1 MKHQNKKH
9 FAPDRSVFFAEVPQ
23 FSEGELAEVKKAKGE
38 EKEELKIGDLVSA
51 VNGEVNK
58 HSAQLGELPKEYN
71 DKLHNEIKA
80 YLERSTGRYEKD
92 EVKGLSGAEFSNY
105 VAGMK
110 SKVEEM
116 MKDWAPTEE
125 DIKAKREAQEKAK
138 TAKESAEKVMPK
150 EQREKIL
157 EGDPSSIKNL
167 DELGVA
173 FSAYDQAQR
182 DMQQDAMK
190 VLPDVAE
197 VQKNCAAF
205 NKARSGLKAY
215 KQFSAY
221 LFPENDQERINL
233 QTALGNAKAN
243 VKKSKEDFVAAQKKL
258 KAYGD
263 KLGNVSNKLKEDK
276 MAEREKR
283 YKELD
288 EKGKEAD
295 AKKEEK
301 QKEYK
306 KLSETQTKLI
316 EQRQKLGTHQ
326 EELETAQ
333 KEKEQKVLLGQEGRE
348 QLATFQE
355 GLYLAVQQID
365 TALQNPN
372 LSEDQRKKLEDAK
385 KNLEQKLSDVQIG
398 VDNAGETLAATQ
410 ANVNEL
416 DEGKRKIATQSLNIG
431 EHLEQQ
437 VKPGLSA
444 IDDSIIALEEEK
456 MKYSTDKDELGKYY
470 ENVFKSLDGVD
481 VAIDDALLKNNM
493 ANAQIEKSLDDAT
506 KALDKIDIAPP
517 SGIGGAIEAT
527 IGVPF
532 RMLGGGIGAVGEA
545 LTDAGKWMAKQG
557 EWLSNELEMNKDSMG
572 AVGYGLAR
580 LGVEVVNF
588 PIGVAAGL
596 TEMAGGL
603 LTLVGDPVQTVQGLG
618 ALIGRDPATGEWT
631 GKTAGN
637 AWKNMGK
644 AIICYEDFEKG
655 HIGLAL
661 GKIFPNVV
669 ITIAT
674 AGSVQAGK
682 IAGQA
687 AYLAAREAGAG
698 VASAIGK
705 GTIAFGR
712 AAAADLATT
721 AKNIP
726 GNLKTF
732 VVGGEGKANVVARTA
747 EGLKKT
753 GAIDVGEASAN
764 AWAKTKAAVKGKKG
778 GGGSEGGPAPAGG
791 GAPGGEFAEQPFPLV
806 QKAGN
811 EPLPLVKKKGQK
823 VSYADEP
830 TMELHTGDIQYL
842 DDNIPLELR
851 KPKAKPGEPTME
863 LRTGDFEVI
872 EPPPKAKAKPAADV
886 EATGAQTPGAKAKPK
901 PAADLEAT
909 GAQTPGAKAK
919 PKSNADLDATSAEGF
934 GPAKAKDARVGS
946 GVDVFDFAEG
956 KTQVLSEAEKLEHAK
971 AYQSLSERLGQDA
984 QLNARFNKA
993 VAQINDTLPPGKK
1006 INVADLEKI
1015 LDPAE
1020 LKLLSGTSVENLS
1033 ETVISK
1039 VIKREFDM
1047 VEDVVRGQKVTVRV
1061 YIDDGANV
1069 GAGGIG
1075 KVNEGCFVVWEGEGI
1090 AGPGTKLEKGAVKVN
1105 RPTDSAGVKLAQ
1117 DEEIAALRAVRDLAD
1132 QSGLLEPS
1140 FVGKRRVVKPGGEVV
1155 EEIVTITRK
1164 IEKYEGTESAGL
1176 DKLMGEGG
1184 PEFVFSSMD
1193 SALNGLEKFNG
1204 QVGRMHLD
1212 IKPGNIFV
1220 GTVDGKPVA
1229 VLGDLAGIPYS
1240 EMKNVRFL
1248 RGKIDPPIRLPDGSM
1263 LHEMDIPHRLMPN
1276 GDLVQIPV
1284 TPTYFNN
1291 CAPHMRALQA
1301 WMEAHP
1307 NVPVD
1312 KIPGGIR
1319 SLPDLGQWG
1328 FMMKRYKS
1336 FLDNNPGALPA
1347 AARQPV
1353 MDRMNG
1359 LIAKLDDVPD
1369 FAPIQARYE
1378 AAVSVGDAANA
1389 QRAAADMASA
1399 LQKLESRI
1407 DIAAVQKELR
1417 EMQKIVEDAKV
1428 TAPQPLVSP

>member
-9 FAPDRSVFFAEVPQ
+9 FGNQRFVFFAEVPQ
-23 FSEGELAEVKKAKGE
+23 FSEGELEGIKKAKGE
-38 EKEELKIGDLVSA
+38 EKEELKIADLVNA

-58 HSAQLGELPKEYN
+58 HSAQLAELPKEYN

-92 EVKGLSGAEFSNY
+92 EVKGLSGNEFSSY
-105 VAGMK
+105 VAAMQE
-110 SKVEEM
+110 KVKEM

-125 DIKAKREAQEKAK
+125 DIKAKKEAQEKAK

-157 EGDPSSIKNL
+157 EGDPSNIKTL
-167 DELGVA
+167 DELGTA

-190 VLPDVAE
+190 VLPEVAE

-233 QTALGNAKAN
+233 QTALATAKSN

-258 KAYGD
+258 KEYGD

-276 MAEREKR
+276 MAERDKR

-295 AKKEEK
+295 KKKEEK
-301 QKEYK
+301 QQEYK
-306 KLSETQTKLI
+306 KLQDTQVKLV

-326 EELETAQ
+326 EELEKAQ
-333 KEKEQKVLLGQEGRE
+333 KEKEQKVLLGQDGRE
-348 QLATFQE
+348 QLSGFQQ

-372 LSEDQRKKLEDAK
+372 LSDEQRKKLEDAK
-385 KNLEQKLSDVQIG
+385 KDLEQKISDVQIG

-410 ANVNEL
+410 TNINEL
-416 DEGKRKIATQSLNIG
+416 DEGKKKIAAQSLNIG
-431 EHLEQQ
+431 DHLEQQ
-437 VKPGLSA
+437 VKPGL
-444 IDDSIIALEEEK
+444 DSIDQSIAALEEEK

-527 IGVPF
+527 VGVPF
-532 RMLGGGIGAVGEA
+532 RMIGGGIGAVGEA

-572 AVGYGLAR
+572 SVAYGFAR
-580 LGVEVVNF
+580 AGVEIVNF
-588 PIGVAAGL
+588 PIGAAAGL

-603 LTLVGDPVQTVQGLG
+603 LTLVGEPVQTVKGLL
-618 ALIGRDPATGEWT
+618 ALVGRDPATGEWT

-637 AWKNMGK
+637 TWKNMGK

-669 ITIAT
+669 ITITT

-682 IAGQA
+682 LAGQA
-687 AYLAAREAGAG
+687 AFLAAREAGAG
-698 VASAIGK
+698 VASAIGR

-732 VVGGEGKANVVARTA
+732 VVGGEGKANVIVRTG
-747 EGLKKT
+747 EGLKAV
-753 GAIDVGEASAN
+753 GAIDVGEAASGAV
-764 AWAKTKAAVKGKKG
+764 AKVKGAVKGKKG
-778 GGGSEGGPAPAGG
+778 G
-791 GAPGGEFAEQPFPLV
+791 EFVEQPIPLV

-811 EPLPLVKKKGQK
+811 EPLPLVRKKGPK
-823 VSYADEP
+823 PHAEEP
-830 TMELHTGDIQYL
+830 TIELHTKDLEFVDEGTVF
-842 DDNIPLELR
+842 ELR
-851 KPKAKPGEPTME
+851 KPKAKGGEPTIE
-863 LRTGDFEVI
+863 LKTGDIEVI
-872 EPPPKAKAKPAADV
+872 EPPPKAKAKPGEPTIELKTGDLEPVSGPKPKPKSDHEGYVPAGGE
-886 EATGAQTPGAKAKPK
+886 EATGARSPMGKERKSFGPSEG
-901 PAADLEAT
+901 LEAPS
-909 GAQTPGAKAK
+909 G
-919 PKSNADLDATSAEGF
+919 
-934 GPAKAKDARVGS
+934 AKDARVGS
-946 GVDVFDFAEG
+946 GVDIFDFAEG
-956 KTQVLSEAEKLEHAK
+956 KTRVLSETEKIEHAK
-971 AYQSLSERLGQDA
+971 AYKGLSERLAKDA
-984 QLNARFNKA
+984 QLNERIGKA
-993 VAQINDTLPPGKK
+993 VAQINDRLPKGQK

-1020 LKLLSGTSVENLS
+1020 MKLLTETSAENLS
-1033 ETVISK
+1033 QTVISK

-1047 VEDVVRGQKVTVRV
+1047 VEDVVRGQKVSVRV
-1061 YIDDGANV
+1061 YIDDSANV

-1090 AGPGTKLEKGAVKVN
+1090 AGPGTKLERGAVKVN

-1117 DEEIAALRAVRDLAD
+1117 DEEIAALRAVRDLPD
-1132 QSGLLEPS
+1132 QFGLLEPS
-1140 FVGKRRVVKPGGEVV
+1140 FVGKRRIVKPNGEVV
-1155 EEIVTITRK
+1155 EEIVTITKK

-1193 SALNGLEKFNG
+1193 SALTGLETFNG

-1248 RGKIDPPIRLPDGSM
+1248 RGKIEPPIQLPDGTI
-1263 LHEMDIPHRLMPN
+1263 LKEMDIPHRLMPN
-1276 GDLVQIPV
+1276 GDLIQIPV

-1328 FMMKRYKS
+1328 FMMKRYRA
-1336 FLDNNPGALPA
+1336 FLDRNPNVLPA

-1353 MDRMNG
+1353 MERMNG

-1369 FAPIQARYE
+1369 FASIQARYE
-1378 AAVSVGDAANA
+1378 AAVSLGDAANA

-1417 EMQKIVEDAKV
+1417 EMQKIVENAKAA
-1428 TAPQPLVSP
+1428 APQPLVSP